1 MDAQTAITVS
11 GVTGYVNDKG
21 MVWLR
26 LEDVAR
32 GLGFTR
38 TAVSGSEVVRWE
50 RVDSYL
56 MEIEKTVVPT
66 CGHGGYIPENVFYRL
81 AMKAKNKI
89 AEAFQAKV
97 ADEIL
102 PQIRKT
108 GSYSLPSSKNVYGIL
123 RGLVDDLERQD
134 QQIAAANA
142 KVDQVNQRVD
152 KVIRG
157 IPALPV
163 PSNASEEFVT
173 PSQIGKMFR
182 VRESGQSV
190 NKMLQRAGLQFRVGG
205 EYIPNDRG
213 KQYAKTMPIQL
224 ENGRCVYQLF
234 WMRKVYDFLSEILVE
249 SET

>member
-1 MDAQTAITVS
+1 MNAQTAITVS

-21 MVWLR
+21 TAWLR

-142 KVDQVNQRVD
+142 KVDQVSLRVD

-163 PSNASEEFVT
+163 PETVQDEYVT
-173 PSQIGKMFR
+173 PTVLGKMFNPR
-182 VRESGQSV
+182 QSAIWV
-190 NKMLQRAGLQFRVGG
+190 NKHLQLAGLQFHSGG
-205 EYIPNDRG
+205 EWIPNDKG
-213 KQYAKTMPIQL
+213 KDFAKAIPVQL
-224 ENGRCVYQLF
+224 ENGKCVYQLH
-234 WMRKVYDFLSEILVE
+234 WMRRVFDFICEV
-249 SET
+249 TA

>member
-1 MDAQTAITVS
+1 MNAQTAITVS

-21 MVWLR
+21 TAWLR

-134 QQIAAANA
+134 QAIAAANA
-142 KVDQVNQRVD
+142 KVDQVSQRVD
-152 KVIRG
+152 KIAQG

-163 PSNASEEFVT
+163 PESAALEYVT
-173 PSQIGKMFR
+173 PTQIGRMFSPR
-182 VRESGQSV
+182 MSGMET
-190 NKMLQRAGLQFRVGG
+190 NKRLQFAGLQYRVGG
-205 EYIPNDRG
+205 EWVPSDKG
-213 KQYAKTMPIQL
+213 KDYVKTLPVQL
-224 ENGRCVYQLF
+224 ENGKCVYQLHWQRRVF
-234 WMRKVYDFLSEILVE
+234 DMICEV
-249 SET
+249 TA

>member
-1 MDAQTAITVS
+1 MNVQTAITVS
-11 GVTGYVNDKG
+11 GVTGYIDEKG
-21 MVWLR
+21 LAWLH

-38 TAVSGSEVVRWE
+38 MAVSGNEVVRWE

-56 MEIEKTVVPT
+56 MEIEKTPVPT
-66 CGHGGYIPENVFYRL
+66 CGHDGYIPENVFYRL
-81 AMKAKNKI
+81 AMKAKNEI

-134 QQIAAANA
+134 QAIAA
-142 KVDQVNQRVD
+142 VNQRVN
-152 KVIRG
+152 KIAQG

-163 PSNASEEFVT
+163 PESAALEYVT
-173 PSQIGKMFR
+173 PTQIGRMFSPR
-182 VRESGQSV
+182 MSGIET
-190 NKMLQRAGLQFRVGG
+190 NLRLQFAGLQYRVGG
-205 EYIPNDRG
+205 EWVPSDKG
-213 KQYAKTMPIQL
+213 KDYVKTLPVQL
-224 ENGRCVYQLF
+224 ENGKCVYQLHWQRRIF
-234 WMRKVYDFLSEILVE
+234 DMICEVMP
-249 SET
+249 